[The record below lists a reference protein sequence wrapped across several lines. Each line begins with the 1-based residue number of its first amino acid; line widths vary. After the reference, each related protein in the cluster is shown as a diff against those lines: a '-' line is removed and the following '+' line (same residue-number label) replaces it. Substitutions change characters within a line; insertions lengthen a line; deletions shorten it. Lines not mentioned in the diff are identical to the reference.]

1 MRALP
6 RTGRGIALVPIVVL
20 LALIALVW
28 WQSHN
33 ILAAA
38 ATYLD
43 VGEPPQKADAAVV
56 LAGGWTG
63 ERVLRAGQL
72 VRQGIVPYALL
83 SSSATYYG
91 LSECECESS
100 FASRNGYPPEMFQ
113 CLLVKASSTREE
125 AREMVK
131 ELRRRGIRKCLI
143 VSVDTHLRRA
153 RRVFTSAAPEIEF
166 HMVSASSPNY
176 QLGNWYKSRE
186 GRKAVFL
193 EWTKVVTDLFGL

>member
-6 RTGRGIALVPIVVL
+6 SRRRGFALLPIAIL
-20 LALIALVW
+20 LAVIALVW

-33 ILAAA
+33 ILAGAGNF
-38 ATYLD
+38 LD
-43 VGEPPQKADAAVV
+43 VGEPPQKADTAVV

-72 VRQGIVPYALL
+72 VRQGVVPYALL

-91 LSECECESS
+91 LTECECEST
-100 FASRNGYPPEMFQ
+100 FAARNGYPPEMFQ

-125 AREMVK
+125 AQQMVQ
-131 ELRRRGIRKCLI
+131 ELRRRGVRKCLI

-153 RRVFTSAAPEIEF
+153 RRIFTSAAPEIEF

-176 QLGNWYKSRE
+176 QLSNWYKSRE

-193 EWTKVVTDLFGL
+193 EWTKVVTDLVGL

>member
-1 MRALP
+1 MRAMP
-6 RTGRGIALVPIVVL
+6 RRSRGIALLPIAIL
-20 LALIALVW
+20 AALIALVW

-33 ILAAA
+33 ILAGAGNF
-38 ATYLD
+38 LD
-43 VGEPPQKADAAVV
+43 VGEAPQKADAAVV

-63 ERVLRAGQL
+63 ERVLRAGEL
-72 VRQGIVPYALL
+72 VRQGVVPYALL

-91 LSECECESS
+91 LTECECEST

-153 RRVFTSAAPEIEF
+153 RRIFSSAAPEIEF
-166 HMVSASSPNY
+166 HMVSAASPHY
-176 QLGNWYKSRE
+176 QLNTWYQNRE

-193 EWTKVVTDLFGL
+193 EWTKVVTDLIGL